1 MSDSTNIY
9 RPAFAGQ
16 VREKDTETNFG
27 LRGGG
32 KNIRSLATLISK
44 FPRSDAYGY
53 SLLSMMVIELIMPCM
68 NNPLLAGMSYQSIST
83 NITIQGHV
91 QDLNFIKSLDLVHP

>member
-27 LRGGG
+27 LRGGV
-32 KNIRSLATLISK
+32 KTLEVLQHS
-44 FPRSDAYGY
+44 F
-53 SLLSMMVIELIMPCM
+53 
-68 NNPLLAGMSYQSIST
+68 QSFLGLMRT
-83 NITIQGHV
+83 VT
-91 QDLNFIKSLDLVHP
+91 LF